1 MFPPGFYIPDDLT
14 PGLGG
19 DGTVEIDPEALAKLK
34 QALVDAAGVLET
46 GKFRDLDLA
55 QTAFGARPSATE
67 LGEEHRTAHAIIAD
81 TISGVID
88 DLWGYRDGVQ
98 QFETGMT
105 TVDDV
110 AAADLQKE
118 QAAVEALAGAST
130 LNDGE
135 NSYHNSQRNNLS
147 DQPDV
152 TPTATDAPEGGTD
165 AGSED
170 GGA

>member
-1 MFPPGFYIPDDLT
+1 MFPPGFYIPDDL
-14 PGLGG
+14 PSGLGG

-88 DLWGYRDGVQ
+88 DLWGYREGVQ
-98 QFETGMT
+98 TFETGMT
-105 TVDDV
+105 VADDG
-110 AAADLQKE
+110 AATDLQQE
-118 QAAVEALAGAST
+118 ESAVEALAASSA
-130 LNDGE
+130 LNYGE
-135 NSYHNSQRNNLS
+135 SSYHNSQRENLDTEPPAS
-147 DQPDV
+147 P
-152 TPTATDAPEGGTD
+152 AGESGAGGSEEGG
-165 AGSED
+165 A
-170 GGA
+170 